1 MSTPARKQDTATT
14 VMMHKSPSTKKRD
27 ATRMTQFNLRKKE
40 DEFKKKIKY
49 LEQRLERKENLIYKL
64 EGEISKL
71 KLRFL
76 KFDNSNYTIEEVT
89 IYSFCTSTPKS
100 GFDRCEECLDKSECT
115 DCIVKHVLRKHES
128 LRKILF

>member
-1 MSTPARKQDTATT
+1 M
-14 VMMHKSPSTKKRD
+14 
-27 ATRMTQFNLRKKE
+27 TRFNLRKKE
-40 DEFKKKIKY
+40 DEFKEKIKY

-76 KFDNSNYTIEEVT
+76 KIDNSKDTIEEVP

-100 GFDRCEECLDKSECT
+100 GFDRCEECLDKSECA